1 MPLIT
6 SAGIGSGLDLESI
19 IKATIDA
26 ENVPKLQAF
35 AKKEDSLKVELSAVG
50 ELKSAISKLKDT
62 MAKLADPDNFGKRVA
77 NITQPSGGDI
87 ISVTPTSDISV
98 GNFKVAV
105 KQLAEGSRIIS
116 ADDAFASTDA
126 VVSASGGTLSFGAGP
141 DKSFDLDVTAGMTL
155 AELRDAINSSESNFG
170 VTANIVNTGNV
181 GSKLVLTSNVTG
193 DNNDLTITSDTAEL
207 DAISTTASGGGA
219 GGMTTVQAAQ
229 NAIITVDGLEVTS
242 DSNTFKD
249 AVQDMTIRALEVS
262 EGNDTDGYATA
273 KLNIDYDR
281 ESISKMIDEFI
292 ANYNNLIGTIGLH
305 TRVGRPLNGD
315 SSMRTLSDQMI
326 STLSSE
332 LTDAGPFGSI
342 FDIGLG
348 VKKDGY
354 LEKSSLV
361 RSLNEAMDDNY
372 DDIGKAFAGDNG
384 VAKQLEE
391 LLGNYVDSKGI
402 LKQRETSLNS
412 QLDDLEDDVL
422 NHEYRMKSMEEG
434 LRQKYAGLDVL
445 IAQMQQTQSYLGA
458 QLANLPGF
466 TKSK

>member
-1 MPLIT
+1 
-6 SAGIGSGLDLESI
+6 
-19 IKATIDA
+19 
-26 ENVPKLQAF
+26 
-35 AKKEDSLKVELSAVG
+35 
-50 ELKSAISKLKDT
+50 
-62 MAKLADPDNFGKRVA
+62 
-77 NITQPSGGDI
+77 
-87 ISVTPTSDISV
+87 
-98 GNFKVAV
+98 
-105 KQLAEGSRIIS
+105 
-116 ADDAFASTDA
+116 
-126 VVSASGGTLSFGAGP
+126 
-141 DKSFDLDVTAGMTL
+141 
-155 AELRDAINSSESNFG
+155 
-170 VTANIVNTGNV
+170 
-181 GSKLVLTSNVTG
+181 
-193 DNNDLTITSDTAEL
+193 
-207 DAISTTASGGGA
+207 
-219 GGMTTVQAAQ
+219 
-229 NAIITVDGLEVTS
+229 
-242 DSNTFKD
+242 
-249 AVQDMTIRALEVS
+249 
-262 EGNDTDGYATA
+262 
-273 KLNIDYDR
+273 
-281 ESISKMIDEFI
+281 
-292 ANYNNLIGTIGLH
+292 
-305 TRVGRPLNGD
+305 
-315 SSMRTLSDQMI
+315 MI